1 MIRPAREA
9 DIPALMEIYNE
20 AVRNTTAT
28 FDLDERDYAD
38 RKAWFDAHTGRH
50 VLYVYEADGVAVG
63 YGSLSKFREK
73 SAYDGTAEIS
83 LYIHPDYRRRGIGRA
98 LMEELIRAG
107 RENPELHTLISC
119 ITAENAASIAMHE
132 RFGFESCG
140 RIREA
145 GVKFG
150 RYLDIVYYQMMV

>member
-1 MIRPAREA
+1 MIRPARES
-9 DIPALMEIYNE
+9 DIPAILEIYNE

-28 FDLDERDYAD
+28 FDLEERDYAD

-50 VLYVYEADGVAVG
+50 ALFVYEADGAAVG
-63 YGSLSKFREK
+63 YGSLSGFSSKA
-73 SAYDGTAEIS
+73 AYDSAVEVS
-83 LYIHPDYRRRGIGRA
+83 LYVHPDYRRKGVGRA
-98 LMEELIRAG
+98 LMEELIRFG
-107 RENPELHTLISC
+107 RESSEIHTLISC

-132 RFGFESCG
+132 RFGFEYCG

-150 RYLDIVYYQMMV
+150 RHLDIVYYQMIV